1 MKLQTQISITPQNN
15 QIDYEGKLL
24 LLGSCFSE
32 NIGNKL
38 NYYKFPNC
46 INPFGIIFNPVS
58 LENLINRALTDTLF
72 TETDVF
78 EKEGIYHS
86 LQVHSLVSSAHKED
100 YLRYLNTQLGLLKEY
115 LSTASHLIITLGTSW
130 VYRLIETRTIVANC
144 HKIPQQEFS
153 KELLSQAEVTASIQR
168 TMAAVHKMNPM
179 CQLIFTVSPVRHI
192 KDGLSENSVS
202 KAHLRSAIH
211 TLVTSNTNVH
221 YFPAFEIMM
230 DELRDYRFY
239 SSDMLHPNE
248 TAIEIIWGKFCE
260 VWVSSS
266 TKPLQKEIDIIQKG
280 LAHRPFH
287 PERKEHLEFI
297 KQLQQRIDKLQISHP
312 SIEFSSPQ

>member
-58 LENLINRALTDTLF
+58 IEHLINRALTDTFF
-72 TETDVF
+72 TEADVF
-78 EKEGIYHS
+78 EKDGIYHS
-86 LQVHSLVSSAHKED
+86 LQVHSLVSSTQKED
-100 YLRYLNTQLGLLKEY
+100 YLLFLNTQLGLLKEY
-115 LSTASHLIITLGTSW
+115 LATASHLIITLGTSW
-130 VYRLIETRTIVANC
+130 VYRLIETGTIVANC

-211 TLVTSNTNVH
+211 ELVTSNTNVH

-239 SSDMLHPNE
+239 NSDMLHPNE
-248 TAIEIIWGKFCE
+248 TAIEIIWSKFCE
-260 VWVSSS
+260 VWISSS

-287 PERKEHLEFI
+287 PESESHQKFLMELKTRIEKINLEFGI
-297 KQLQQRIDKLQISHP
+297 GSFDH
-312 SIEFSSPQ
+312 